1 MLYYETM
8 YIAHPA
14 LEGGRLKDL
23 ILSIEKSMDKLG
35 GKTCAINVWGKK
47 KLAYSINK
55 EKYGVYILFQFQSE
69 GSNNKTFNLELEHNP
84 NVLAYLTTKI
94 NEDEILQDIS
104 DLDIQLGLSKPSSSE
119 QSEEN
124 LEQDAESS
132 NTNISTNEP
141 DQVNKE
147 EPEEEPEKES
157 EPQNNSEADS
167 EESNKEVE

>member
-55 EKYGVYILFQFQSE
+55 EKYGVYVLFQFQND
-69 GSNNKTFNLELEHNP
+69 GSNNKTFNLDLEHNP
-84 NVLAYLTTKI
+84 NILAYLTTKI

-104 DLDIQLGLSKPSSSE
+104 DLDTQLGLSKPSASEQPAEEQPVEEQPVEEQPVEEQSSE
-119 QSEEN
+119 EQSSEESSS
-124 LEQDAESS
+124 QD
-132 NTNISTNEP
+132 NSTI
-141 DQVNKE
+141 DT
-147 EPEEEPEKES
+147 
-157 EPQNNSEADS
+157 

>member
-55 EKYGVYILFQFQSE
+55 EKYGVYVLFQFQND
-69 GSNNKTFNLELEHNP
+69 GSNNKTFNLDLEHNP
-84 NVLAYLTTKI
+84 NILAYLTTKI

-104 DLDIQLGLSKPSSSE
+104 DLDTQLGLSKPSASEQPAEEQPVEEQPVEEQSSE
-119 QSEEN
+119 EQSSEEQSS
-124 LEQDAESS
+124 EESS
-132 NTNISTNEP
+132 SQDNSTI
-141 DQVNKE
+141 DT
-147 EPEEEPEKES
+147 
-157 EPQNNSEADS
+157 

>member
-55 EKYGVYILFQFQSE
+55 EKYGVYVLFQFQND
-69 GSNNKTFNLELEHNP
+69 GSNNKTFNLDLEHNP
-84 NVLAYLTTKI
+84 NILAYLTTKI

-104 DLDIQLGLSKPSSSE
+104 DLDTQLGLSKPSASEQPAEEQSSE
-119 QSEEN
+119 
-124 LEQDAESS
+124 ESS
-132 NTNISTNEP
+132 SQDNSTI
-141 DQVNKE
+141 DT
-147 EPEEEPEKES
+147 
-157 EPQNNSEADS
+157 

>member
-55 EKYGVYILFQFQSE
+55 EKYGVYVLFQFQND
-69 GSNNKTFNLELEHNP
+69 GSNNKTFNLDLEHNP
-84 NVLAYLTTKI
+84 NILAYLTTKI

-104 DLDIQLGLSKPSSSE
+104 DLDTQLGLSKPSASEQPAEEQPVEEQPVEEQSSE
-119 QSEEN
+119 EQSSEE
-124 LEQDAESS
+124 SS
-132 NTNISTNEP
+132 SQYNSTI
-141 DQVNKE
+141 DT
-147 EPEEEPEKES
+147 
-157 EPQNNSEADS
+157 

>member
-55 EKYGVYILFQFQSE
+55 EKYGVYVLFQFQND
-69 GSNNKTFNLELEHNP
+69 GSNNKTFNLDLEHNP
-84 NVLAYLTTKI
+84 NILAYLTTKI

-104 DLDIQLGLSKPSSSE
+104 DLDTQLGLSKPSASEQPAEEQPVEEQPVEEQSSE
-119 QSEEN
+119 EQSSEESSS
-124 LEQDAESS
+124 QD
-132 NTNISTNEP
+132 NSTI
-141 DQVNKE
+141 DT
-147 EPEEEPEKES
+147 
-157 EPQNNSEADS
+157 

>member
-55 EKYGVYILFQFQSE
+55 EKYGVYVLFQFQND
-69 GSNNKTFNLELEHNP
+69 GSNNKTFNLDLEHNP
-84 NVLAYLTTKI
+84 NILAYLTTKI

-104 DLDIQLGLSKPSSSE
+104 DLDMQLGLSKPSASEQPAEEQPAEEQSSE
-119 QSEEN
+119 EQSSEESSS
-124 LEQDAESS
+124 QD
-132 NTNISTNEP
+132 NSTI
-141 DQVNKE
+141 DT
-147 EPEEEPEKES
+147 
-157 EPQNNSEADS
+157 

>member
-55 EKYGVYILFQFQSE
+55 EKYGVYVLFQFQND
-69 GSNNKTFNLELEHNP
+69 GSNNKTFNLDLEHNP
-84 NVLAYLTTKI
+84 NILAYLTTKI

-104 DLDIQLGLSKPSSSE
+104 DLDTQLGLSKPSASEQPAEEQPAEEQPVEEQPVEEQPVEEQSSE
-119 QSEEN
+119 
-124 LEQDAESS
+124 ESS
-132 NTNISTNEP
+132 SQDNSTI
-141 DQVNKE
+141 DT
-147 EPEEEPEKES
+147 
-157 EPQNNSEADS
+157 